1 SGARQ
6 AGGTADALHRLH
18 RCADPVHV
26 PLPLAAARGRGA
38 DGAIRGGGT
47 GRGGRSVDDRRAST
61 RPTLTATVP
70 VLLLPAHPVGRK
82 CPLGNVEAAMTTEAA
97 PLKSARARWLL
108 VATVLGSSMA
118 FLDGT
123 VVNVALP
130 TIGRELGGG
139 LTLQQW

>member
-1 SGARQ
+1 QLPRAPRAVRCTECARRPGGARVAPTYGRRLSGARQ

-108 VATVLGSSMA
+108 
-118 FLDGT
+118 
-123 VVNVALP
+123 
-130 TIGRELGGG
+130 
-139 LTLQQW
+139 